1 VTGTW
6 YVVNVEDALD
16 STVLGPGIRLRFTVS
31 PDNRVLVE
39 DRTDEQIVESAASKG
54 LDVGYVAACCG
65 ISEHRLAEVR
75 MVIRNKMFR
84 ERGSFP
90 KHAVSMDPVLRI
102 AAK

>member
-1 VTGTW
+1 
-6 YVVNVEDALD
+6 
-16 STVLGPGIRLRFTVS
+16 
-31 PDNRVLVE
+31 
-39 DRTDEQIVESAASKG
+39 
-54 LDVGYVAACCG
+54 
-65 ISEHRLAEVR
+65 